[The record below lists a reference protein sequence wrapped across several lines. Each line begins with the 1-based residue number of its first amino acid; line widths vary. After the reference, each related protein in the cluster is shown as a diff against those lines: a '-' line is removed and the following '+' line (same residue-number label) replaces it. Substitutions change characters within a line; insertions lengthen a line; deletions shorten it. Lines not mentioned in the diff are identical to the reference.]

1 MSSIWTLCLGRL
13 EDDLSPQQFNTWIR
27 PLHAV
32 EESGRLKLL
41 APNRFVKDFVAKEML
56 SEVSRLASSF
66 SRQPIN
72 VEIEIGGDDGRKESA
87 IEPHKKDG
95 AAQTVNGS
103 KLRF

>member
-56 SEVSRLASSF
+56 GEVSRLASSF
-66 SRQPIN
+66 SRQPID
-72 VEIEIGGDDGRKESA
+72 VEIEIGKE
-87 IEPHKKDG
+87 G
-95 AAQTVNGS
+95 ADAEILARTHQADQTHWAPATRCCS
-103 KLRF
+103 R